1 MSEIITI
8 FVMLVIKF
16 ETGVHQI
23 YDSMKRS
30 EVGWSFFYI
39 WKNIRQVGVYPL
51 GEELVFP
58 TRFEDI
64 LTNNIKIDIFFDINK
79 YLLI

>member
-39 WKNIRQVGVYPL
+39 WENIRQVGVYPL
-51 GEELVFP
+51 REELVSL
-58 TRFEDI
+58 TR
-64 LTNNIKIDIFFDINK
+64 LGN
-79 YLLI
+79 